1 MLQHNFD
8 PSKVTLSADL
18 ITYNILNF
26 LAYSSQISFRL
37 YLKYVKGIQ
46 ESNEILT
53 PYFAYTL
60 LAIYAIIFLVMFLVE
75 SSLALRISGYISLIA
90 RFTILPLL
98 IILLHSGVNAFYF
111 ESHPKV
117 RKVFI
122 LIFPKSLL
130 SKNSE
135 VNERN
140 LEPTQD
146 SIKIQTP
153 SVHPHCNCKP
163 NTQPIPNHPRL
174 SNISRGAMLTDIEV

>member
-98 IILLHSGVNAFYF
+98 IILLHSGVNKFYF

-117 RKVFI
+117 QKVYIF
-122 LIFPKSLL
+122 LFPKSLL

-140 LEPTQD
+140 LEPPQD
-146 SIKIQTP
+146 SIQTQT
-153 SVHPHCNCKP
+153 SSEHPHSNCRLNP
-163 NTQPIPNHPRL
+163 QPISNHIRSDPA
-174 SNISRGAMLTDIEV
+174 SRGVMLTDIEV